1 MASFRGVPIE
11 MIREHFASI
20 RISKLY
26 DQKLTMHKQMR
37 EEFRNEMFDNMVVD
51 CIDGNSGLLFGQPPI
66 PPEQRIQELDSDE
79 ELSADL
85 NEEYQE
91 RKKEKNK
98 KKYLRKKEKAQGEK
112 AQAEKDE
119 LLRRLSELREPAMKR
134 IAALSIKDKK
144 AASSS
149 SPSSNNPGVDTAT
162 DTDAPQPKL
171 SKRQK
176 KTLLKKAKQA
186 RAAASKSET
195 ADPSTDD
202 GPTTKS
208 QQNETKS
215 TDEKSNAGQVEQ
227 SKEGSKAS
235 DIDGKKQGSGKG
247 IPEKSQTELEDVMA
261 TVAKR
266 FGQ

>member
-1 MASFRGVPIE
+1 M
-11 MIREHFASI
+11 
-20 RISKLY
+20 
-26 DQKLTMHKQMR
+26 DDQMR

-79 ELSADL
+79 EPAADPT
-85 NEEYQE
+85 EEDQE
-91 RKKEKNK
+91 KKKEKNK
-98 KKYLRKKEKAQGEK
+98 KKYLRKKEKAQAEK

-134 IAALSIKDKK
+134 IAALSIKDKE
-144 AASSS
+144 AASSA
-149 SPSSNNPGVDTAT
+149 SPASINPGVNTAT

-176 KTLLKKAKQA
+176 KTLLKKSKQA
-186 RAAASKSET
+186 QAAASESET
-195 ADPSTDD
+195 AGSLTD
-202 GPTTKS
+202 GSLATKPKQKDTES
-208 QQNETKS
+208 RHVKS
-215 TDEKSNAGQVEQ
+215 EAARVEL
-227 SKEGSKAS
+227 SKEGSKALDVDS
-235 DIDGKKQGSGKG
+235 KKQRSGKG
-247 IPEKSQTELEDVMA
+247 VLKESEAEVEDVMA